1 MTIEDAPH
9 DVEYDFIVVGLGY
22 AGAIMTAR
30 LAERNKDAKILAIEY
45 GGPMQA
51 LTGGAMGECADMEM
65 AAMQFQNEGMKLGK
79 AENSKYTPEDPLCM
93 VDVPGNYNN
102 VAFRPMAMNGY
113 MLPEFQA
120 CWQGIGLGGNGVYN
134 GALYQEPAH
143 WWWDDDGE
151 GKYNDKVHTDI
162 FLTEAEKAKGH
173 KKVSDVMKPYFDLV
187 QKELKDGIR
196 PTPSMDGIHYNHGL
210 YDLVKPILEKN
221 KFKEIDY
228 KKQSDVDMAQL
239 EVTVQAGAGDRF
251 FAVPAVNVKDGLRTG
266 ASAWL
271 EKFMTIDGV
280 VNKEKYPNLHVQMW
294 TEVTKVEL
302 DETNSVTG
310 VKVKK
315 NVKGAKRGGRTKAP
329 KESLG
334 EFKVKPGGK
343 VVLSCNAL
351 PTNRILYLS
360 GVGPEL
366 IREQVFPNSTESF
379 KVDNPGIGTTVHEHV
394 TTSLGFKYTGEDKP
408 QPNSI
413 HFDPG
418 DFSGNAEWLAKYSR
432 ERSGPYC
439 QFGPVVASHFRA
451 DPKRCIG
458 LEEKYNE
465 KQVLDDG
472 EVTTELFYNPFGAGW
487 PYPPVSNRA
496 LNPYNGPGTFTVY
509 VMLLRPETR
518 GIFRL
523 KADKEEGKEPMNEA
537 EYVDIYMNDGIPK
550 WETDDLRKTMEE
562 DLLLPDYR
570 ALAAKDIAT
579 MVSSVHEVLELTTTD
594 EIVVNLGPGDNNTT
608 LTTSLKDESGNEVP
622 VGKLDPTNIHHV
634 KEYCTT
640 WDDWSVINGQRLAM
654 THLQENHYHS
664 TVPLAR
670 NLDVFGK
677 DLGDRKDTYGL
688 NPDNCEVKGTTG
700 LCVVDAGMFPKVVYC
715 HPIGSVMALAE
726 WAADRISPPKE

>member
-1 MTIEDAPH
+1 MTIEDAP
-9 DVEYDFIVVGLGY
+9 DLEYDFIVVGLGY

-30 LAERNKDAKILAIEY
+30 LAERNKDKKILAIEY

-65 AAMQFQNEGMKLGK
+65 AAMQFQNEGLKLGT
-79 AENSKYTPEDPLCM
+79 AEDSKYKPDDPICM

-102 VAFRPMAMNGY
+102 VAFRPLAMNGY

-134 GALYQEPAH
+134 GALFQEPAH
-143 WWWDDDGE
+143 WWWDDDGT
-151 GKYNDKVHTDI
+151 GKYDDKVHTDI

-196 PTPSMDGIHYNHGL
+196 PTPSMDRVHYNHGL
-210 YDLVKPILEKN
+210 YDLVKPILEK
-221 KFKEIDY
+221 KDFKEIDY
-228 KKQSDVDMAQL
+228 TKQTDVDMAQL

-280 VNKEKYPNLHVQMW
+280 VAKEKFPNLHVQMW
-294 TEVTKVEL
+294 TEVTKVVLEG
-302 DETNSVTG
+302 EKNAVTG
-310 VKVKK
+310 VEVKK
-315 NVKGAKRGGRTKAP
+315 NVKGAKRGGRNKY
-329 KESLG
+329 G
-334 EFKVKPGGK
+334 EMRGAFRVKPVGK

-351 PTNRILYLS
+351 PTNLILYLS
-360 GVGPEL
+360 GVGPES
-366 IREQVFPNSTESF
+366 IRETVFPNSTESF
-379 KVDNPGIGTTVHEHV
+379 KVDNEGIGTTIHEHV
-394 TTSLGFKYTGEDKP
+394 TTSLGFKYTGKDKP
-408 QPNSI
+408 QPNTI

-418 DFSGNAEWLAKYSR
+418 DFSGNSEWLAKYSR

-439 QFGPVVASHFRA
+439 QFGPVVASHFKA
-451 DPKRCIG
+451 DPKRCTG

-465 KQVLDDG
+465 KQVLNDG

-487 PYPPVSNRA
+487 PYPPASNRA

-509 VMLLRPETR
+509 VMLLRPEVR

-523 KADKEEGKEPMNEA
+523 KADKEGDEEPMNEA
-537 EYVDIYMNDGIPK
+537 EYVDIYMNDQPGN
-550 WETDDLRKTMEE
+550 WETEE
-562 DLLLPDYR
+562 FVAKAKNMGLPNYR
-570 ALAAKDIAT
+570 ELAEKDVAT
-579 MVSSVHEVLELTTTD
+579 MTSSVHEVLEITTTD
-594 EIVVNLGPGDNNTT
+594 EIVVNLGPGDNNTEAF
-608 LTTSLKDESGNEVP
+608 TTLKDESGNP
-622 VGKLDPTNIHHV
+622 IPIGKLDPTNIHHV
-634 KEYCTT
+634 KEYCTW
-640 WDDWSVINGQRLAM
+640 WDEFSVINGQRLAM
-654 THLQENHYHS
+654 TRLQENHYHS

-670 NLDVFGK
+670 NLDVFGQPLK
-677 DLGDRKDTYGL
+677 ERKDSYGL
-688 NPDNCEVKGTTG
+688 NPDNCEVKGTDG

-715 HPIGSVMALAE
+715 HPIGAVMAMAE
-726 WAADRISPPKE
+726 WAADKISPAK